1 MSNQKNMLE
10 EKKKL
15 EEEKDVEKKK
25 IDIKD
30 LYNRFKTDK
39 KFHAKVE
46 LIGYGVFILV
56 IIVFVNFANTGS
68 DNSYTTNTISEN
80 NINEENN
87 TDNVNGAEDLFST
100 LTYNYEVNL
109 EVDVVKDGVTSNF
122 NYKVTSYDENG
133 DISIIKNIGD
143 RSEEYKLTNTGDY
156 YKIEDE
162 IKGTNEDEIFD
173 LVAYKYL
180 NLDSIK
186 KYISKGTSEY
196 TTNYSN
202 GDKLVSYKI
211 FVKDILLGD
220 NREEFITIN
229 VGTSVDVV
237 TIYIDYTDLLKS
249 DVIDTCNVKA
259 IYTNIGKVEIPSD
272 NTSNEE

>member
-39 KFHAKVE
+39 RFHAKVE

-68 DNSYTTNTISEN
+68 DNSYTTNTINEN

-87 TDNVNGAEDLFST
+87 TENVNESEDLFST
-100 LTYNYEVNL
+100 LTYNYEANL
-109 EVDVVKDGVTSNF
+109 EVDVVKDGVTSSF

-162 IKGTNEDEIFD
+162 IKGVNEDEIFD

-237 TIYIDYTDLLKS
+237 TIYIDYTDLLKG
-249 DVIDTCNVKA
+249 DVIDTCNVKI
-259 IYTNIGKVEIPSD
+259 IYSNIGKVEIPSD